1 MNIDLSGKVAL
12 VTASTAGIGY
22 AIAKGLAA
30 SGAEV
35 IINGRSE
42 HSVNAAMA
50 RLQQEVPGFRPYPA
64 VADLSDA
71 AGVSQLLQA
80 VNEVDILV
88 NNAGIYGPQ
97 DFYATDDATWENYW
111 QTNVMSGVRLS
122 RALLPAMVRKGWGRV
137 VFISS
142 ESARNI
148 PADMIHYGVTKTAQ
162 LSLARGLAKYVAGSG
177 VTVNSVL
184 PGPTLSD
191 GFAEMMKDEVTRTGK
206 PLEQL
211 AKEFVMAQRPAS
223 VIQRAA
229 DGGVVDDI
237 V

>member
-71 AGVSQLLQA
+71 AGVSHDLA
-80 VNEVDILV
+80 YV
-88 NNAGIYGPQ
+88 
-97 DFYATDDATWENYW
+97 
-111 QTNVMSGVRLS
+111 LS
-122 RALLPAMVRKGWGRV
+122 M
-137 VFISS
+137 
-142 ESARNI
+142 
-148 PADMIHYGVTKTAQ
+148 
-162 LSLARGLAKYVAGSG
+162 
-177 VTVNSVL
+177 
-184 PGPTLSD
+184 PGH
-191 GFAEMMKDEVTRTGK
+191 
-206 PLEQL
+206 
-211 AKEFVMAQRPAS
+211 
-223 VIQRAA
+223 
-229 DGGVVDDI
+229 
-237 V
+237 

>member
-97 DFYATDDATWENYW
+97 DFYATDDRHLGKLLAN
-111 QTNVMSGVRLS
+111 QRDVRRS
-122 RALLPAMVRKGWGRV
+122 P
-137 VFISS
+137 
-142 ESARNI
+142 
-148 PADMIHYGVTKTAQ
+148 
-162 LSLARGLAKYVAGSG
+162 
-177 VTVNSVL
+177 
-184 PGPTLSD
+184 
-191 GFAEMMKDEVTRTGK
+191 VTRAVARHG
-206 PLEQL
+206 
-211 AKEFVMAQRPAS
+211 A
-223 VIQRAA
+223 
-229 DGGVVDDI
+229 
-237 V
+237 